1 MMLLARGRAWPRL
14 VLALTGLAVLAAGI
28 APAEDK
34 TKSAKSVLDKPAPE
48 GVADLKAL
56 QAATKAVLKKSLPAT
71 VGLIIGQNA
80 GSGVIVNAEGYVLTA
95 GHVSGEPGRD
105 AAIILPDGTL
115 LKGKT
120 LGRNDGIDSGMIKIT
135 SKLPK
140 GGKWPF
146 AEMGDSS
153 KVKKNQWVVAVGHPG
168 GPRKG
173 RTPVVRLGRVLAT
186 DKTDY
191 VQTDCPLVGG
201 DSGGP
206 LFNMDGKVIGIH
218 SRINEGIAVNVH
230 VPIDTY
236 RDTWKRL
243 AAGESWGGWL
253 DVLAFLKSKPIETL
267 GFEMNHELK
276 VDRVAKGSNAEKA
289 GLKKGDQIIRVDGTR
304 VFDRRK
310 VATLLVRKKPGEEV
324 TLLVRRGDEDIKL
337 SFKLAKKSSG

>member
-1 MMLLARGRAWPRL
+1 
-14 VLALTGLAVLAAGI
+14 
-28 APAEDK
+28 
-34 TKSAKSVLDKPAPE
+34 
-48 GVADLKAL
+48 
-56 QAATKAVLKKSLPAT
+56 
-71 VGLIIGQNA
+71 
-80 GSGVIVNAEGYVLTA
+80 
-95 GHVSGEPGRD
+95 
-105 AAIILPDGTL
+105 
-115 LKGKT
+115 
-120 LGRNDGIDSGMIKIT
+120 
-135 SKLPK
+135 
-140 GGKWPF
+140 
-146 AEMGDSS
+146 
-153 KVKKNQWVVAVGHPG
+153 
-168 GPRKG
+168 
-173 RTPVVRLGRVLAT
+173 
-186 DKTDY
+186 
-191 VQTDCPLVGG
+191 VGG

-206 LFNMDGKVIGIH
+206 LFDMDGKVIGIH

>member
-1 MMLLARGRAWPRL
+1 MTLLARGRAWSRL
-14 VLALTGLAVLAAGI
+14 VLALVGLAVLAAGV

-34 TKSAKSVLDKPAPE
+34 KDPTKKSVLDKPAPE

-56 QAATKAVLKKSLPAT
+56 QAATKAVLKKSMPAT
-71 VGLIIGQNA
+71 VGLVIGQNA

-95 GHVSGEPGRD
+95 GHVSGEPGQE
-105 AAIILPDGTL
+105 AVILLPDGTK

-135 SKLPK
+135 SKPPK

-168 GPRKG
+168 GWRKG
-173 RTPVVRLGRVLAT
+173 RTPVVRLGRVLLK
-186 DKTDY
+186 DKDW
-191 VQTDCPLVGG
+191 VLTDCPLVGG

-206 LFNMDGKVIGIH
+206 LFDMDGKVIGIH
-218 SRINEGIAVNVH
+218 SRINVGLTVNVH

-253 DVLAFLKSKPIETL
+253 DMLAFLKGNPMKTL
-267 GFEMNHELK
+267 GFEMDAEL
-276 VDRVAKGSNAEKA
+276 RVARVARGSNAAKA
-289 GLKKGDQIIRVDGTR
+289 GLKAGDRIVRVEGRR
-304 VFDRRK
+304 VSSREDAARR
-310 VATLLVRKKPGEEV
+310 LVKKKPGEEV
-324 TLLVRRGDEDIKL
+324 TLVVRRAGEDVKL
-337 SFKLAKKSSG
+337 SFKLAKKEES